1 MNKYLKTKPLEAILW
16 LFSSLIIVSAS
27 VYKLYALNWTGVIIS
42 LILTLTLWFGVLK
55 IGSRNIKPEQEEK
68 IRIKDIKL
76 KDWLLSGTYLVL
88 IGGLFYIL
96 GQSRSDKALVTPWSV
111 IPGYFFIIYFL
122 ATALLLFLIV
132 KAGQN
137 RTKKFL
143 NSILISLHYFLSF
156 IIAVIVYRI
165 GYGYDPFIHQATMDL
180 IDKQG
185 AVEPKPFYYLGQYGL
200 LITIHKLSN
209 ISLIILDK
217 LLVPVTAA
225 VFLPSALAAFINR
238 YFPDQKNWQL
248 LLLAIMVIPFSCF
261 ILSTPQNLAFLL
273 LILTVLYSATD
284 YRLSL
289 ALSLATCLVHPLAG
303 IPALT
308 LGLLVTI
315 DHFKAKINRKM
326 VQTSYLGLFLL
337 TLLGLP
343 IAFYLSGQSQLTW
356 KLESFSSY
364 LLTLMPQ
371 LHLPYKET
379 WLLNLTYFYG
389 QNQQLII
396 TLLIIGGLILVSRRH
411 RRDFRLSAPIITA
424 LAVLGSFFLVSQ
436 LSFNLISYE
445 QNDFAQR
452 LLIVSVILMLPAI
465 VIALG
470 HLQQRISNQD
480 RFYRISFFIML
491 AALITVSLYISYPRQ
506 DHYYN
511 SKAYA
516 VSASDQ
522 EAVNWIENQTKN
534 PYIVLANQQTGA
546 VALRSFGFN
555 RYHHN
560 LYFYPIPTSSPLY
573 QYFLN
578 MVYDYAS
585 RETMIKAMDLAQ
597 VDEAYFVIPK
607 YWWAFSR
614 IVAEAKLSADS
625 WQSLDEGQIY
635 IFKYS
640 R

>member
-1 MNKYLKTKPLEAILW
+1 MNKYLKIKPLEAILW

-27 VYKLYALNWTGVIIS
+27 VYKLYALNWTGVVIS
-42 LILTLTLWFGVLK
+42 LILTLVLWFGALR
-55 IGSRNIKPEQEEK
+55 INSRDIKPEQKEK
-68 IRIKDIKL
+68 FRIKNINI
-76 KDWLLSGTYLVL
+76 KDWILSGTYLIL
-88 IGGLFYIL
+88 IITSFYIL
-96 GQSRSDKALVTPWSV
+96 WQSRSDKALVTPWSV

-122 ATALLLFLIV
+122 ATALLLFLIARDR
-132 KAGQN
+132 KS
-137 RTKKFL
+137 KSLEFL
-143 NSILISLHYFLSF
+143 NSTLISIHYLLSF
-156 IIAVIVYRI
+156 LIAVIVYRI

-200 LITIHKLSN
+200 LVTIHKLSG
-209 ISLIILDK
+209 ISLVILDK
-217 LLVPVTAA
+217 LLVPLIAA
-225 VFLPSALAAFINR
+225 IFLPPALSTFINR
-238 YFPDQKNWQL
+238 YFPDQKNRQL
-248 LLLAIMVIPFSCF
+248 LLLAILVIPFSCF
-261 ILSTPQNLAFLL
+261 ILSTPQNLAFLF

-284 YRLSL
+284 YRLPL
-289 ALSLATCLVHPLAG
+289 TLSLAACLIHPLAG

-308 LGLLVTI
+308 LSLLVTI
-315 DHFKAKINRKM
+315 NHFRAKINQKI
-326 VQTSYLGLFLL
+326 VKISYLGLFLL
-337 TLLGLP
+337 TFLGLP
-343 IAFYLSGQSQLTW
+343 FAFYLSGQSQLTL
-356 KLESFSSY
+356 KLESFSNY
-364 LLTLMPQ
+364 LLALMPQ

-396 TLLIIGGLILVSRRH
+396 TLLIISGTILIYRHH
-411 RRDFRLSAPIITA
+411 RRDFRLNAPIITA

-445 QNDFAQR
+445 QNDFARR
-452 LLIVSVILMLPAI
+452 LLMTAVILMLPAI
-465 VIALG
+465 IIALG
-470 HLQQRISNQD
+470 HLSQRISEQD
-480 RFYRISFFIML
+480 KFYRISFFVML
-491 AALITVSLYISYPRQ
+491 TALITASLYISYPRQ

-522 EAVNWIENQTKN
+522 AAVNWIENQTKN

-555 RYHHN
+555 RYYQG

-573 QYFLN
+573 QYFLG

-585 RETMIKAMDLAQ
+585 RDTMIKAMDLAQ